1 MTANAKRMNSG
12 PAVEEVANVFARIA
26 EKPETGNVSAW
37 LLLVS
42 VVVVFMM
49 LFFMF
54 DYCDVLNSPLS

>member
-42 VVVVFMM
+42 VVDVFMM

-54 DYCDVLNSPLS
+54 DY